1 MQLGVILIAI
11 KIGEVTP
18 LRFEVWDITP
28 DDRQSQIQTIGGVEV
43 QDFGH
48 VEEGDKISC
57 AVTLSGTDAA
67 TIYSYWHNRTLVN
80 VEDEG
85 GTVYE
90 NSRVVVKKYS
100 RIKYFPNYFAVEL
113 EFWRK

>member
-1 MQLGVILIAI
+1 MILIAI
-11 KIGEVTP
+11 KIGGVVPT
-18 LRFEVWDITP
+18 RFEDWNVTP
-28 DDRQSQIQTIGGVEV
+28 DDRQSKIETIGGVEV

-48 VEEGDKISC
+48 AEEGDTLSC
-57 AVTLSGTDAA
+57 KVTLSGADAA
-67 TIYSYWHNRTLVN
+67 TIFSYWNKRTLVN

-85 GTVYE
+85 GIVYE

-100 RIKYFPNYFAVEL
+100 RIKCFPPYFAVEL